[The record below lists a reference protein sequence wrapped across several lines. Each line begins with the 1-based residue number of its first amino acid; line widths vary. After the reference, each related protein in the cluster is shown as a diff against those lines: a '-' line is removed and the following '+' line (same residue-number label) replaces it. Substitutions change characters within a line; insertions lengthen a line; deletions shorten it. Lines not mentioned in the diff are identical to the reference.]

1 MMMMMMMMMTNLWM
15 VMMMIVSPVDDDDDD
30 EGDDSPVDGDDWSKN
45 EKNQKIINSKDVC
58 TAGRSMVET
67 RSSDKYFNLDICVV

>member
-1 MMMMMMMMMTNLWM
+1 M
-15 VMMMIVSPVDDDDDD
+15 DDDDDQ
-30 EGDDSPVDGDDWSKN
+30 GDDSPVDVDDWSKN
-45 EKNQKIINSKDVC
+45 EKIQIIINSKDEC